1 MSTTSKSPRKVLRVA
16 YHVGKQTLRNYPHRF
31 SPKKFTQPQL
41 FACLILKEFLR
52 MDYRKLEALLIDTPT
67 LCDAIGMSRVPHFTT
82 FQKAAKRL
90 LVRGRA
96 RRLLAQTVTL
106 GIDAKLVKKR
116 TRLVAADGTGFES
129 HHISRYFVRRRERG
143 QNTGK
148 TRGNPLYQ
156 TTTYTRFPKAGVVC
170 DCGSHMILAVVPER
184 GPGPDIKHTRRLLT
198 GIPESIR
205 ITTVLADAGYDGE
218 WVHEFV
224 RNELGSRTIIP
235 ATIGRPTSK
244 PPNGRWRRVMKQRF
258 ERMKKK
264 YGQRWQIETVNSM
277 WKRLLGSAMRARCYW
292 SQCREITL
300 RAITLNIMILR
311 RGHGAFLQSS
321 SKTNSESASKI
332 KRHVVPLVWCLVVL
346 AIQGLGIRHA

>member
-96 RRLLAQTVTL
+96 RRLLAQTITL

-311 RGHGAFLQSS
+311 RGHGAFLQSMS
-321 SKTNSESASKI
+321 GT
-332 KRHVVPLVWCLVVL
+332 LDL
-346 AIQGLGIRHA
+346 AARKPPRLQQLR

>member
-1 MSTTSKSPRKVLRVA
+1 MSSTSKSPRKVLRVA
-16 YHVGKQTLRNYPHRF
+16 YHVGTQTLRNYPHRF

-41 FACLILKEFLR
+41 FACLVLKEFLR
-52 MDYRKLEALLIDTPT
+52 LDYRKLESLLRDCPG
-67 LCDAIGMSRVPHFTT
+67 LCDAIGMSHVPHFTT
-82 FQKAAKRL
+82 VQKAAKRL
-90 LVRGRA
+90 LMSRHA
-96 RRLLAQTVTL
+96 KRLLTQTILL
-106 GIDAKLVKKR
+106 GINAKRVKKR
-116 TRLVAADGTGFES
+116 TRLVAVDGTGFES
-129 HHISRYFVRRRERG
+129 HHVSRYFVKRRERG

-170 DCGSHMILAVVPER
+170 DCSSHMILSVVPER

-224 RNELGSRTIIP
+224 RTELGSRTIIP

-244 PPNGRWRRVMKQRF
+244 PPNGRWRRVMKQRL
-258 ERMKKK
+258 ERMKKT

-277 WKRLLGSAMRARCYW
+277 WKRLLGSAMCARRYG

-300 RAITLNIMILR
+300 RAITLNVMILR
-311 RGHGAFLQSS
+311 HNYRAFLQSR
-321 SKTNSESASKI
+321 TGTYL
-332 KRHVVPLVWCLVVL
+332 KRQTP
-346 AIQGLGIRHA
+346 

>member
-1 MSTTSKSPRKVLRVA
+1 
-16 YHVGKQTLRNYPHRF
+16 
-31 SPKKFTQPQL
+31 L
-41 FACLILKEFLR
+41 FACLVLKEFLR
-52 MDYRKLEALLIDTPT
+52 LDYRKLEALLIDTPT
-67 LCDAIGMSRVPHFTT
+67 LCNAIGMSRVPHFTT
-82 FQKAAKRL
+82 FQKSAKRL
-90 LVRGRA
+90 LISRSA
-96 RRLLAQTVTL
+96 KRLLIQTLTL
-106 GIDAKLVKKR
+106 GLDAKLVKKR

-129 HHISRYFVRRRERG
+129 RHISRYFVKRRERG
-143 QNTGK
+143 QN
-148 TRGNPLYQ
+148 
-156 TTTYTRFPKAGVVC
+156 RFPKAGVVC

-198 GIPESIR
+198 GIPASIR

-224 RNELGSRTIIP
+224 RDELGSRTIIP

-277 WKRLLGSAMRARCYW
+277 WKRLLGSAMRARRYW

-311 RGHGAFLQSS
+311 RAHGGFLQS
-321 SKTNSESASKI
+321 KTKAI
-332 KRHVVPLVWCLVVL
+332 CTIVWLIFIWFRNRPRRSILRKNCT
-346 AIQGLGIRHA
+346 IY

>member
-1 MSTTSKSPRKVLRVA
+1 
-16 YHVGKQTLRNYPHRF
+16 
-31 SPKKFTQPQL
+31 
-41 FACLILKEFLR
+41 
-52 MDYRKLEALLIDTPT
+52 MDYRKLEALLADAPT
-67 LCDAIGMSRVPHFTT
+67 LRDTIGLKYVPHFTT

-90 LVRGRA
+90 LVCEIA
-96 RRLLAQTVTL
+96 RQLLAQTIAVGTE
-106 GIDAKLVKKR
+106 AKLIKKR
-116 TRLVAADGTGFES
+116 TRLAAVDGTGFES
-129 HHISRYFVRRRERG
+129 HHVSRYFVKRRERG

-156 TTTYTRFPKAGVVC
+156 TMTYTRFPKVGVVC
-170 DCGSHMILAVVPER
+170 DCASHMILSLVPER

-198 GIPESIR
+198 TIPPSIR

-235 ATIGRPTSK
+235 ATIDRPTSK

-258 ERMKKK
+258 ERMKKT

-277 WKRLLGSAMRARCYW
+277 WKRLIGSAMRARRYW

-300 RAITLNIMILR
+300 RAITLNVMILR
-311 RGHGAFLQSS
+311 QQMSFY
-321 SKTNSESASKI
+321 TE
-332 KRHVVPLVWCLVVL
+332 HVRNLTFNC
-346 AIQGLGIRHA
+346 HAQRTPFFGP